1 MNPRVAAPAKRGRK
15 KRREQRVSVFTRLDP
30 LFVSWWTNSNFDSG
44 DWAWKQTYSDI
55 HTQQETDWSHVWR
68 KLMQLD
74 WKNKASNE
82 KKKAP
87 KLRGVLRLFLLP
99 SVASM
104 LSSHVLFKY
113 LIHCLCVLMFGEK
126 GHPRIYISCR
136 QRWFPVTFP
145 RPRGCAV
152 DRTHKTPRIPTKHI
166 TTLRSPRR
174 RQSSPAGR
182 RSNHLAFVSCPLPT
196 LTVNLRGSRNALAAS
211 PSSLFE
217 HFSCICS

>member
-1 MNPRVAAPAKRGRK
+1 MK
-15 KRREQRVSVFTRLDP
+15 
-30 LFVSWWTNSNFDSG
+30 TNCH
-44 DWAWKQTYSDI
+44 SDI
-55 HTQQETDWSHVWR
+55 HTQQETEWSHVWW

-74 WKNKASNE
+74 WKNKASKR
-82 KKKAP
+82 KKTP
-87 KLRGVLRLFLLP
+87 KLRGVHRLFLLP
-99 SVASM
+99 SVTSM

-166 TTLRSPRR
+166 ATLRSPQTHAGDGALLLGGALIIWRLFPAHYR
-174 RQSSPAGR
+174 LSLWTWEVRKTPSPYR
-182 RSNHLAFVSCPLPT
+182 LLHSLNTFRAFVPNLQLALPCWAHIIT
-196 LTVNLRGSRNALAAS
+196 LT
-211 PSSLFE
+211 LF
-217 HFSCICS
+217 SWGMWGLQ